1 MVMRSRHAVW
11 QSRGRKREGEEGEE
25 SGSALPEF
33 RGIIKWMGSLLCD
46 FRTAK
51 VTFGLNCQ
59 AMNKGRSSFECLR
72 GERDR

>member
-11 QSRGRKREGEEGEE
+11 QSRGRKGEGEEGEE

-33 RGIIKWMGSLLCD
+33 RGIIKWVGSLLCD

-51 VTFGLNCQ
+51 VSFGLLPGDEQ
-59 AMNKGRSSFECLR
+59 RKEFVRVFKR
-72 GERDR
+72 RER